1 MKSILL
7 LTTLLLT
14 ISLAACRTAPRNE
27 DDRATLRSDAEAAI
41 NLAYRTDP
49 TLAQAMGNA
58 AGYAVFPTVGKGAFL
73 VGGAFGRGV
82 VFQNGVAIG
91 FTTITQI
98 SAGATV
104 GGQSYTQIIVFST
117 PEALQRFRS
126 GNFTFNAQ
134 TSAVA
139 LHSGAGANA
148 RFSDGVAV
156 FTMGEGGMMLEAAI
170 GGQRF
175 SFEPI

>member
-27 DDRATLRSDAEAAI
+27 DDRVALRSNAEAAI

-73 VGGAFGRGV
+73 VGGAFGR
-82 VFQNGVAIG
+82 
-91 FTTITQI
+91 
-98 SAGATV
+98 
-104 GGQSYTQIIVFST
+104 
-117 PEALQRFRS
+117 R
-126 GNFTFNAQ
+126 
-134 TSAVA
+134 
-139 LHSGAGANA
+139 
-148 RFSDGVAV
+148 
-156 FTMGEGGMMLEAAI
+156 
-170 GGQRF
+170 GQRQVF
-175 SFEPI
+175 RWRRRLHHG